1 MHFLP
6 PDTFFM
12 LPALFS
18 HHAVVFVLPALF
30 VAAHMTCEA
39 VHAQIPEQRN
49 EHCAA
54 CHQQIVPCMQAEA
67 SAFLRG
73 LLGSLLSRQT
83 LRLRGK
89 EPGLHGL
96 SLLRAQGMEFFGA
109 LL

>member
-1 MHFLP
+1 
-6 PDTFFM
+6 
-12 LPALFS
+12 
-18 HHAVVFVLPALF
+18 
-30 VAAHMTCEA
+30 MTCEA

-73 LLGSLLSRQT
+73 LLSRQT

-89 EPGLHGL
+89 EPGLHSL
-96 SLLRAQGMEFFGA
+96 SLLRTQGLAFFGT